1 MTIKSKF
8 LCALLLLS
16 ASTAHAADATGN
28 LSVTATVAGAC
39 VVATLPVA
47 FGLYDPT
54 AATDNTAGNGT
65 VTVTCTL
72 GTPYTV
78 ALDAGANESVAGD
91 FTTRRMLANTSD
103 YLSYQ
108 LYKEDARTSVWGD
121 TGTDR
126 VTGQSGL
133 GLPQAI
139 TVYGTIPKNQNVAA
153 GAYLDTVLVTVSY

>member
-1 MTIKSKF
+1 MTIKSKL
-8 LCALLLLS
+8 LCSLLLLS
-16 ASTAHAADATGN
+16 ASTAHAADATGS
-28 LSVTATVAGAC
+28 LSVTATVTGAC
-39 VVATLPVA
+39 IVATLPVA

-54 AATDNTAGNGT
+54 AVTDDTAAGT

-78 ALDAGANESVAGD
+78 ALDAGANESAAGD
-91 FTTRRMLANTSD
+91 ITTRRMLANTSD

-108 LYKEDARTSVWGD
+108 LYKEVGRTSVWGD

-153 GAYLDTVLVTVSY
+153 GAYLDTVLVTVTY